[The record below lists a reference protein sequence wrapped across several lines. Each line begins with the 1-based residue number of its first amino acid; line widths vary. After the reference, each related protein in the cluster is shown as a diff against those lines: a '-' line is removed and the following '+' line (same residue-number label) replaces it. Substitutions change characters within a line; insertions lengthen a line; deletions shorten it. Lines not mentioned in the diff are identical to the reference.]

1 MAGPLH
7 HHNPRKVCQTAAE
20 VGPGTRLNLPHER
33 VYVAEAAVGTSMR
46 RKRLPYDT
54 DASGLLG
61 QAGGSTVHLREG
73 RGHCAHETTM
83 GKGVR
88 VSIYPQS

>member
-33 VYVAEAAVGTSMR
+33 IHVAEVVVGTSMR
-46 RKRLPYDT
+46 RKRLPYYDT
-54 DASGLLG
+54 DASGLVG
-61 QAGGSTVHLREG
+61 QAGGSTVHLRG
-73 RGHCAHETTM
+73 PRPWC
-83 GKGVR
+83 
-88 VSIYPQS
+88 S